1 MSYCPKCG
9 SELKPDSRFCPAC
22 GAPVNETAAPRAAQT
37 AQDDQPD
44 CNKWFG
50 VLAYLGPV
58 LFVPMFVKK
67 DSKFAQFHVRQ
78 GFNLLLFYIASII
91 LRYTLGIIP
100 YVGTYFF
107 RYVIAVAQIGIGVF
121 AIIGIVNA
129 LRGKMNPLPL
139 FGDKLDLLKM
149 IFKV

>member
-9 SELKPDSRFCPAC
+9 AELNPDSRFCPAC
-22 GAPVNETAAPRAAQT
+22 GNPVSSAEAPRAASGDT
-37 AQDDQPD
+37 PD

-78 GFNLLLFYIASII
+78 GFNLLVFWIASIV

-107 RYVIAVAQIGIGVF
+107 RYVINVAQIGIAVF
-121 AIIGIVNA
+121 AIIGIINA
-129 LRGKMNPLPL
+129 LRGKMQPLPW
-139 FGDKLDLLKM
+139 FGDKLDLLKTL
-149 IFKV
+149 FKA

>member
-22 GAPVNETAAPRAAQT
+22 GNPVAQANAPRAAASDT
-37 AQDDQPD
+37 PD

-78 GFNLLLFYIASII
+78 GFNLLVFWIASIV

-107 RYVIAVAQIGIGVF
+107 RYVINVAQIGICVF

-129 LRGKMNPLPL
+129 LRGKMNPLPW
-139 FGDKLDLLKM
+139 FGDKLDLLKT
-149 IFKV
+149 IFKA